1 MSPDVSDDVT
11 SCESLSFTSLVCI
24 KNQHLTPQRG
34 HTCSLTH
41 ARKPSQEFEFSHA
54 KYSAETMFSNS
65 HLEPHANLFSSNQ
78 TISGEKNSSK
88 CVIPSAQSK
97 NSRADIAQSVGKP
110 TRKATT
116 KVRTR
121 TDQNRTSETRTDQN
135 RTSGRQGFGQ
145 RFFKSFTTPC
155 KDCRTIEPMQG
166 KLQQKIQNGH

>member
-24 KNQHLTPQRG
+24 KNQHLTPQTG

-41 ARKPSQEFEFSHA
+41 ARKASQEFEFSHA

-65 HLEPHANLFSSNQ
+65 HLEPHANLFTSNQ

-121 TDQNRTSETRTDQN
+121 TDQNRTS
-135 RTSGRQGFGQ
+135 GRQGFGQ

-155 KDCRTIEPMQG
+155 KDCRTIEPTHG
-166 KLQQKIQNGH
+166 KLQQKIQNDH